1 MTVRDKLLG
10 IFHFLTRKKSS
21 KKENLSEADDKIAKS
36 GTREAE
42 VNSEENLTVSEKVTD
57 LRDKQEPSFEV
68 DEGTYEDELPT
79 PTFTEELEIL
89 GEDLLSEMSDDS
101 YNAEETDI
109 ASGNEVSG
117 QVDSVGDVDFLV
129 EVAEL
134 VDLLSDGD
142 DVEEVEDGVNS
153 GVPDVE
159 DVEGVGNAEKSQE
172 FQLISDG
179 ENEASVADDDSV
191 ENAEG
196 GQSSREGGEHRQSG
210 AGEDAEK
217 GEEQQSVSVE
227 KAADVQQQQ
236 SGEAEDNEQQQQ
248 HEGGEEAGD
257 EDKDAKQEPQ
267 VEELQLTNK
276 PRTFLGSHVSA
287 GQVKI
292 YHFQRV
298 SK

>member
-1 MTVRDKLLG
+1 M
-10 IFHFLTRKKSS
+10 FHFLTRKKSS
-21 KKENLSEADDKIAKS
+21 KKENLPEADDEIAKS
-36 GTREAE
+36 GTREAG
-42 VNSEENLTVSEKVTD
+42 VNSEENLTVSERVTD

-68 DEGTYEDELPT
+68 DEGTYEDELPA
-79 PTFTEELEIL
+79 PSFTEELEIL

-101 YNAEETDI
+101 FNAEETD
-109 ASGNEVSG
+109 SGNEVSG

-134 VDLLSDGD
+134 VDLLSDGE
-142 DVEEVEDGVNS
+142 DVEKVEDGVNG

-159 DVEGVGNAEKSQE
+159 DVEKCEE

-179 ENEASVADDDSV
+179 ENEASVADDGSV
-191 ENAEG
+191 ENVEG
-196 GQSSREGGEHRQSG
+196 DRSSREEGEHRQSG
-210 AGEDAEK
+210 KSAAGEEGEDAEK

-292 YHFQRV
+292 YITFRGSQNRCSFPV
-298 SK
+298 